1 VLQGNRIRD
10 VYKFHALITT
20 YEVIISDLEELSA
33 IDWRVA
39 IIDEAHRLKNRNCKL
54 LQGLTCFDMVS
65 CCHSSKFLSYFLP
78 RDASAERGNAIVSRP
93 SVCLSVRLSVR
104 LSVCDV

>member
-1 VLQGNRIRD
+1 MNVTNFVLKCMFQGNRILD

-39 IIDEAHRLKNRNCKL
+39 VIDEAHRLKNRNCKL
-54 LQGLTCFDMVS
+54 LQGLSCFEMVS
-65 CCHSSKFLSYFLP
+65 CCTLYLYP
-78 RDASAERGNAIVSRP
+78 
-93 SVCLSVRLSVR
+93 
-104 LSVCDV
+104 

>member
-1 VLQGNRIRD
+1 MKYMFQGNRIPD

-54 LQGLTCFDMVS
+54 LQGLSCFEMVI
-65 CCHSSKFLSYFLP
+65 Y
-78 RDASAERGNAIVSRP
+78 GQ
-93 SVCLSVRLSVR
+93 SVIFISLNRL
-104 LSVCDV
+104 L